1 LWHAVAVESR
11 TDILVR
17 FVANRSDVRKAIVG
31 VAHDFDGELKSAH
44 VWKIDGTQGVILTAG
59 PQILRTNITVL
70 PPMKVA
76 LHVSVEIIL
85 SSFNKAAVVGDVKP
99 LVQVVVVIAS
109 PSTYDNTAVWTRNHV
124 IVLVV

>member
-1 LWHAVAVESR
+1 ME
-11 TDILVR
+11 
-17 FVANRSDVRKAIVG
+17 
-31 VAHDFDGELKSAH
+31 
-44 VWKIDGTQGVILTAG
+44 IDGTQGVILTAG